1 MKPGWIGRV
10 LATLWSWTC
19 AWGKYTLRAGC
30 LYYGGLPGAYPAVL
44 EDEEKSHEDVHSSTE

>member
-10 LATLWSWTC
+10 LATLWSWTR

-30 LYYGGLPGAYPAVL
+30 LYYGGLPGAYPAIL
-44 EDEEKSHEDVHSSTE
+44 EDEEKQ